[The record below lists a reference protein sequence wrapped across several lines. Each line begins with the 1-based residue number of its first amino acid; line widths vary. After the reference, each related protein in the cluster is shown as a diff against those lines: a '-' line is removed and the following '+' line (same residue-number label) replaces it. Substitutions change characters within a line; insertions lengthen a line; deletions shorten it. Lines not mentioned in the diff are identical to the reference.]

1 MKIIESNIDFNTYK
15 VFYAVAKYESF
26 SKAASELYISQP
38 AISYSI
44 KKLEDELNTK
54 LFIRLN
60 RGIKLTDAGEKLK
73 FYVENALN
81 NLVAAHK
88 ELSEGEDNQ
97 LTGEVTIG
105 IHSNIGT
112 FLLPKIVKK
121 FLEKYPNAK
130 INIYNSTAKEMREMF
145 KNHQIDILILHY
157 PIFDTE
163 QSNIYEE
170 KLFACETCFFGI
182 KKYYDLFNISKE
194 KNIIFDYPLILPL
207 KGFTTSN
214 ALEKNFKNHNAL
226 LSSNIYLYSTEMMI
240 SLVKEG
246 IGVGWTQRKCIQKEL
261 ENNELYEIPVEVEL
275 PKIEFSIAYD
285 KNTIGK
291 TAIEFA
297 KYIIENVN
305 EKQ

>member
-112 FLLPKIVKK
+112 VLLPKIVKK
-121 FLEKYPNAK
+121 FSEKYPNTK
-130 INIYNSTAKEMREMF
+130 INIYNSTTKEMKELF

-170 KLFACETCFFGI
+170 KLFICETCFFGI

-194 KNIIFDYPLILPL
+194 KNIIFDYQL
-207 KGFTTSN
+207 K
-214 ALEKNFKNHNAL
+214 KNLQQVMH
-226 LSSNIYLYSTEMMI
+226 
-240 SLVKEG
+240 
-246 IGVGWTQRKCIQKEL
+246 
-261 ENNELYEIPVEVEL
+261 
-275 PKIEFSIAYD
+275 
-285 KNTIGK
+285 
-291 TAIEFA
+291 
-297 KYIIENVN
+297 
-305 EKQ
+305 

>member
-121 FLEKYPNAK
+121 FSEKYPNAK

-170 KLFACETCFFGI
+170 KLFICETCFFGI

-214 ALEKNFKNHNAL
+214 ALEKKFKNHNAL

>member
-1 MKIIESNIDFNTYK
+1 MDIIENNIDFNAYK

-26 SKAASELYISQP
+26 SKAANELYISQP

-88 ELSEGEDNQ
+88 ELSEVEENQ

-112 FLLPKIVKK
+112 VLLPKIVKK
-121 FLEKYPNAK
+121 FSEKYPNTK
-130 INIYNSTAKEMREMF
+130 INIYNSTTKEMKELF

-170 KLFACETCFFGI
+170 KLFTCETCFFGI